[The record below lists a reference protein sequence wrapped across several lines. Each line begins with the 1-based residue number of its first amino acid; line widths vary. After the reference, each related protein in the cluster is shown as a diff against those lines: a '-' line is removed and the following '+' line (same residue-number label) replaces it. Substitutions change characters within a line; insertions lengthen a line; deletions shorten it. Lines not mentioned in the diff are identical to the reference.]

1 MSIFGTSETIS
12 KEFLNRVIN
21 ASFLSSPRKQIS
33 NLTHVMSSTTS
44 DSSSSDSSDAEN
56 EPFIKDLADHL
67 MHSDRSVN
75 TDKLPDDHPI
85 HLEDEARKFFGDG
98 QPPFVMQKRHEITKN
113 VVIPTASGRR
123 AQEPTVVEVVSRPW
137 DKSWMW
143 TLDLNGLRYI
153 VKPFGGAP
161 VAGMKYLYWAGPHL
175 DFDPKP
181 LAFTH
186 MDMVK
191 MKDRYPKAFQSHT
204 ADMPAAIEGKIL
216 PRRSRK
222 HRRSASTSSS
232 SESEDEAEVEGEGS
246 DLLSKETS
254 NKVDPRL
261 QAPLQPIDNN
271 AGPDRA
277 FQQNWTKNALKKGK
291 RPTRHSDLPRRVP
304 FNTNRE
310 APTTSRKDTRK
321 RRRTGLSTRE
331 ITNLGDC
338 PVPAPRRSTIDPSGL
353 NSSNLPAEQVTAGA
367 EQHLS
372 YQTKQLV
379 VQAPFA
385 ESPTLSLQ
393 KQYRTALLVRVSPL
407 LEYQPLKLSA
417 LPTLSAFFDQVLGVW
432 EVAPENVAKV
442 TVKFLWMDVADK
454 MRTMV
459 MNPSHEAC
467 WSHLLEQVDDAP
479 CWDEEKGRCM
489 LDVEIVGME

>member
-1 MSIFGTSETIS
+1 MSIFGTSETVS
-12 KEFLNRVIN
+12 KEFLNRVTN

-33 NLTHVMSSTTS
+33 NLTDDMSSTTS
-44 DSSSSDSSDAEN
+44 DSSSSDSSYAEKG
-56 EPFIKDLADHL
+56 PLIKDLADHL

-75 TDKLPDDHPI
+75 TDKLPDNHPI
-85 HLEDEARKFFGDG
+85 HLENEARKFFGDH
-98 QPPFVMQKRHEITKN
+98 QPPFVLKKRPEVTKN
-113 VVIPTASGRR
+113 VAIPTASGLR
-123 AQEPTVVEVVSRPW
+123 ANEPTVVKAVARPW
-137 DKSWMW
+137 DNSLMFW

-153 VKPFGGAP
+153 VKPIPGAP
-161 VAGMKYLYWAGPHL
+161 VAGMKYLYWAGPHR

-186 MDMVK
+186 MDMVNL
-191 MKDRYPKAFQSHT
+191 KDRYPKVFQSYT
-204 ADMPAAIEGKIL
+204 ADMPADIEGKIL
-216 PRRSRK
+216 PGRSRK

-232 SESEDEAEVEGEGS
+232 SENEDEAEVEGEGS
-246 DLLSKETS
+246 NLLSKETS

-304 FNTNRE
+304 FNTNGK

-321 RRRTGLSTRE
+321 RRRTHLSTRE
-331 ITNLGDC
+331 ITNLGDF
-338 PVPAPRRSTIDPSGL
+338 PVPAPRRSTIDPSG
-353 NSSNLPAEQVTAGA
+353 SNLPAEQATARAG
-367 EQHLS
+367 QHRS
-372 YQTKQLV
+372 HQTKQLV
-379 VQAPFA
+379 VQAPLA

-489 LDVEIVGME
+489 LDVEIVGIE